1 MVRRRDLD
9 AHWRPEDSV
18 TDPTRPA
25 PRRRADVHGVEL
37 DDESVLYD
45 ARNDR
50 LHLLNWSASA
60 VWWSLDGR
68 ATVDELATGLATRF
82 HAEPAV
88 MRADLVT
95 LLERLGSEELVEAVR
110 TPRGTRA

>member
-1 MVRRRDLD
+1 M
-9 AHWRPEDSV
+9 AG
-18 TDPTRPA
+18 TAGPA

-45 ARNDR
+45 TRNDR

-60 VWWSLDGR
+60 VWWSIDGR
-68 ATVDELATGLATRF
+68 AGVGELAAGLADRF
-82 HAEPAV
+82 HAEPDV
-88 MRADLVT
+88 MRTDVLT

-110 TPRGTRA
+110 GRAQARGTDA